1 MARRI
6 ERDESGIESV
16 RRIVRRET
24 KKALK
29 LLGSGR
35 QPRDVAVHDA
45 RKQIKKARA
54 ALRLIRKPL
63 GERRYRRA
71 NEGLR
76 DAARPLGAI
85 RDAKILV
92 EAFDQLVG
100 NGNGEADPSPALRR
114 VREALV
120 GHQLRVR
127 TRLFRGPRPLEP
139 SRKALRSVRQ
149 RARKWAE
156 GNDGWSALGPGVWR
170 VYRAGRKQLATV
182 RRRASDEAL
191 HEWRKQIK
199 YLWQQLEILAPIAP
213 SSLAKMGRQAHRVSE
228 HLGQDHDLAVLKAR
242 LSRSNGKVSKSSL
255 REISRVMGP
264 AREELRGK
272 AMALGERLYAQKP
285 RQFVKRLEK
294 RWRAWRQRWAR

>member
-6 ERDESGIESV
+6 ERDESGTQSV

-71 NEGLR
+71 NEELR
-76 DAARPLGAI
+76 DAARPLSTI

-100 NGNGEADPSPALRR
+100 RGEGDPSPGLRR

-127 TRLFRGPRPLEP
+127 SRLFRGKRPLEP

-156 GNDGWSALGPGVWR
+156 GNDGWSALGPGVRR
-170 VYRAGRKQLATV
+170 VYRAGRKELARV

-191 HEWRKQIK
+191 HEWRKQTK
-199 YLWQQLEILAPIAP
+199 YLWQHLKILAPIAP
-213 SSLAKMGRQAHRVSE
+213 SSLGEMARQAHRLSD

-242 LSRSNGKVSKSSL
+242 LSRSNGKVSKTAL
-255 REISRVMGP
+255 REISRVMGA

-272 AMALGERLYAQKP
+272 AMALGDRLYAQKP
-285 RQFVKRLEK
+285 RQFAKRLEK
-294 RWRAWRQRWAR
+294 RWHVWRQRRAR